1 MNQFMNSILTT
12 PLQLTTLITLLAT
25 AMILGVL
32 TALVFMFRC
41 QHTTSYGIAL
51 ALLPMVVCLVIMLV
65 NGNIGA
71 GIAVAGSFALVRFR
85 SVPGTAREIAAV
97 FTAVAI
103 GLSLGMGY
111 IGVAVVFFIFAAVF
125 VLVLTLLN
133 FGGDSRPEK
142 VLKITIPEDFDYNGL
157 FDDLLNEYTISYRL
171 KKIRTTNMGTM
182 FELQY
187 IVCFKELQI
196 KKEFFDEIRT
206 RNGNLNVIVDDVME
220 KESL

>member
-1 MNQFMNSILTT
+1 M
-12 PLQLTTLITLLAT
+12 
-25 AMILGVL
+25 
-32 TALVFMFRC
+32 
-41 QHTTSYGIAL
+41 
-51 ALLPMVVCLVIMLV
+51 
-65 NGNIGA
+65 
-71 GIAVAGSFALVRFR
+71 
-85 SVPGTAREIAAV
+85 
-97 FTAVAI
+97 
-103 GLSLGMGY
+103 
-111 IGVAVVFFIFAAVF
+111 
-125 VLVLTLLN
+125 
-133 FGGDSRPEK
+133 
-142 VLKITIPEDFDYNGL
+142 